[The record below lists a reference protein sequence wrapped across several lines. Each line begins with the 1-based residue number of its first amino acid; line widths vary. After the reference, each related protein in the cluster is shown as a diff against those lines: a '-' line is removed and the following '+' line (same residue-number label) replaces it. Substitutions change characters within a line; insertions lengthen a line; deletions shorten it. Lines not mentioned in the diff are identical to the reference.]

1 MMFDTLSARKKAF
14 LGSAIQNRRPMMS
27 DTLSARK
34 KVFLGCPMQIPPEMA
49 QICPPGSGKNPEFCI
64 GHLLAHGGVLAEA
77 RRGVRGLGF
86 LRGRATDP
94 FLRLLSFLSP
104 VQKLNI

>member
-34 KVFLGCPMQIPPEMA
+34 KAFLGCPMQIPPEMA

-64 GHLLAHGGVLAEA
+64 GHLLAHGG
-77 RRGVRGLGF
+77 GLSIPLLLF
-86 LRGRATDP
+86 LDLMISDHT
-94 FLRLLSFLSP
+94 RLIVSVSFQ
-104 VQKLNI
+104 V

>member
-27 DTLSARK
+27 DTKTARK
-34 KVFLGCPMQIPPEMA
+34 WAFLGCPMQIPPEMA

-64 GHLLAHGGVLAEA
+64 GHLLAHGGVLSRDTRQCTYAIINSFRFYRSTTVA
-77 RRGVRGLGF
+77 STLTN
-86 LRGRATDP
+86 LRHW
-94 FLRLLSFLSP
+94 
-104 VQKLNI
+104 